1 MAPNNMVGS
10 MHQIEVFGKHETITN
25 DAHVIASNPR

>member
-1 MAPNNMVGS
+1 VAPNNMVGS